1 VALTA
6 DLEGR
11 FTRNWIQWGG
21 LAKFW
26 EKILDWLRPGEEP
39 IPIHEVRVSLVG
51 NQPVLDLFVY
61 EEASADSQYRFSID
75 GKGTANGTLGKLAP
89 GHYQSNLP
97 IVTPGD
103 YRIALSED
111 RRGRSIPFPPLGY
124 TLSYDLTREQF
135 RPYFNTDLLAKM
147 AQASG
152 GEINPTSFEGSRNQ
166 QVTRN
171 YTPIRQ
177 PLVIL
182 ALILFILEIA
192 FRNLVISEPA

>member
-1 VALTA
+1 M

-11 FTRNWIQWGG
+11 FSRNWIPWNG
-21 LAKFW
+21 LYKFW
-26 EKILDWLRPGEEP
+26 ESIFDWLRPSEEP
-39 IPIHEVRVSLVG
+39 IPVHEARVSLVG

-61 EEASADSQYRFSID
+61 EEASADSQFRFSID
-75 GKGTANGTLGKLAP
+75 GKGGPANGTLAKLAP

-97 IVTPGD
+97 IATPGD
-103 YRIALSED
+103 YRIMLSED
-111 RRGRSIPFPPLGY
+111 RRGRSVPFPPLGY
-124 TLSYDLTREQF
+124 TLSYDLSREQF

-152 GEINPTSFEGSRNQ
+152 GEINPTTFEGSRNQ

-182 ALILFILEIA
+182 ALILFFLEIA